1 LANQNKKNVLVSVE
15 ASSFVIN
22 LKMLAHDIFSVKI
35 HDHSFVLRM
44 MVCLQ
49 LLDEKG
55 KKK

>member
-1 LANQNKKNVLVSVE
+1 VLVSVE